1 MVESC
6 LKNDSPEHDY
16 CNSGGSL
23 ALFRAV
29 FAQKCACQDLT
40 YAQSVELPNFLLAD
54 NGLANGYLRK
64 L

>member
-40 YAQSVELPNFLLAD
+40 YAQSVETSNFLLFGNVLAD
-54 NGLANGYLRK
+54 G
-64 L
+64 